1 MPSAATTLLK
11 GAKRLLP
18 AVLLSAVV
26 VGSAWAEPEVR
37 VVGLFAN
44 AAVVNVD
51 GQRHMLRVGK
61 PGPDGVTLISADSKS
76 ATISING
83 QRRQYGLQR
92 EYTQGFA
99 ERETQR
105 VSIARGEGGH
115 FIANGSINGQNVQF
129 MVDTGATSVAMNA
142 IQARR
147 LGIDFLVTGT
157 EVRASTAS
165 ANVKAYRVRLDRV
178 KVGDIELNGIDG
190 LVLEGRFPT
199 DVLLGMSWLNRV
211 RMDDQ
216 GSTLVLERKY

>member
-1 MPSAATTLLK
+1 MQNTLIKLINSA
-11 GAKRLLP
+11 LLP
-18 AVLLSAVV
+18 LALLASA
-26 VGSAWAEPEVR
+26 AWAEPVVR

-44 AAVVNVD
+44 AAVVNID
-51 GQRHMLRVGK
+51 GQRHMLRAGK
-61 PGPDGVTLISADSKS
+61 PGPQGVTLISANSTS

-92 EYTQGFA
+92 EYTEGFA
-99 ERETQR
+99 ERDTQQ

-115 FIANGSINGQNVQF
+115 FIAHGSINGHNVQF

-142 IQARR
+142 FQARR

-157 EVRASTAS
+157 EVRANTAS
-165 ANVKAYRVRLDRV
+165 ANVKAYRVQLDRV
-178 KVGDIELNGIDG
+178 KVGDIELRDVQG
-190 LVLEGRFPT
+190 LVLEGGFPT
-199 DVLLGMSWLNRV
+199 DVLLGMSWLSRV

>member
-1 MPSAATTLLK
+1 MHNTLIKLINSA
-11 GAKRLLP
+11 LLP
-18 AVLLSAVV
+18 LVLLASA
-26 VGSAWAEPEVR
+26 AWAEPVVR

-44 AAVVNVD
+44 AAVVNID
-51 GQRHMLRVGK
+51 GQRHMLRAGK
-61 PGPDGVTLISADSKS
+61 PGPQGVTLISANSTS

-92 EYTQGFA
+92 EYTEGFA
-99 ERETQR
+99 ERDTQQ

-115 FIANGSINGQNVQF
+115 FIAHGSINGHNVQF

-142 IQARR
+142 FQARR

-157 EVRASTAS
+157 EVRANTAS
-165 ANVKAYRVRLDRV
+165 ANVKAYRVQLDRV
-178 KVGDIELNGIDG
+178 KVGDIELRDVQG
-190 LVLEGRFPT
+190 LVLEGGFPT
-199 DVLLGMSWLNRV
+199 DVLLGMSWLSRV

>member
-1 MPSAATTLLK
+1 MHNTLIKLINSA
-11 GAKRLLP
+11 LLP
-18 AVLLSAVV
+18 LALLASA
-26 VGSAWAEPEVR
+26 AWAEPVVR

-44 AAVVNVD
+44 AAVVNID
-51 GQRHMLRVGK
+51 GQRHMLRAGK
-61 PGPDGVTLISADSKS
+61 PGPQGVTLISANSTS

-92 EYTQGFA
+92 EYTEGFA
-99 ERETQR
+99 ERDTQQ

-115 FIANGSINGQNVQF
+115 FIAHGSINGHNVQF

-142 IQARR
+142 FQARR

-157 EVRASTAS
+157 EVRANTAS
-165 ANVKAYRVRLDRV
+165 ANVKAYRVQLDRV
-178 KVGDIELNGIDG
+178 KVGDIELRDVQG
-190 LVLEGRFPT
+190 LVLEGGFPT
-199 DVLLGMSWLNRV
+199 DVLLGMSWLSRV

>member
-1 MPSAATTLLK
+1 MHNTLIKLINSA
-11 GAKRLLP
+11 LLP
-18 AVLLSAVV
+18 LALLASA
-26 VGSAWAEPEVR
+26 AWAEPVVR

-44 AAVVNVD
+44 AAVVNID
-51 GQRHMLRVGK
+51 GQRHMLRAGQ
-61 PGPDGVTLISADSKS
+61 PGPQGVTLISANSTS

-92 EYTQGFA
+92 EYTEGFA
-99 ERETQR
+99 ERDTQQ

-115 FIANGSINGQNVQF
+115 FIAHGSINGHNVQF

-142 IQARR
+142 FQARR

-157 EVRASTAS
+157 EVRANTAS
-165 ANVKAYRVRLDRV
+165 ANVKAYRVQLDRV
-178 KVGDIELNGIDG
+178 KVGDIELRDVQG
-190 LVLEGRFPT
+190 LVLEGGFPT
-199 DVLLGMSWLNRV
+199 DVLLGMSWLSRV

>member
-1 MPSAATTLLK
+1 MPSAAMSFPTCV
-11 GAKRLLP
+11 KRLLL
-18 AVLLSAVV
+18 AVSLVLGVSAP
-26 VGSAWAEPEVR
+26 AWAEPTVR

-44 AAVVNVD
+44 AAVVNID
-51 GQRHMLRVGK
+51 GRRHMLRAGR

-76 ATISING
+76 AVISING
-83 QRRQYGLQR
+83 VRRQFGLQR

-115 FIANGSINGQNVQF
+115 FITHGSINGQGVQF

-142 IQARR
+142 VQARR
-147 LGIDFLVTGT
+147 LGIDFQVTGT

-199 DVLLGMSWLNRV
+199 EVLLGMSWLSRV

>member
-1 MPSAATTLLK
+1 MHSTVIKLITS
-11 GAKRLLP
+11 GLLP
-18 AVLLSAVV
+18 LALFASA
-26 VGSAWAEPEVR
+26 AWAEPVVR

-44 AAVVNVD
+44 AAVVNID
-51 GQRHMLRVGK
+51 GQRHMLRAGK
-61 PGPDGVTLISADSKS
+61 PGSQGVTLISADSNS

-92 EYTQGFA
+92 EYTEGFA
-99 ERETQR
+99 ERDTQQ

-115 FIANGSINGQNVQF
+115 FIAHGSINGHNVQF

-142 IQARR
+142 FQARR

-157 EVRASTAS
+157 EVRANTAS
-165 ANVKAYRVRLDRV
+165 ANVKAYRVQLDRV
-178 KVGDIELNGIDG
+178 KVGDIELRDVQG
-190 LVLEGRFPT
+190 LVLEGGFPT
-199 DVLLGMSWLNRV
+199 DVLLGMSWLSRV